1 MGPLHGIKVV
11 EFAGLGPVPFCGMVF
26 SDLGAEVVQIN
37 RETSTT
43 DSNLFAANKNIP
55 NRGRQL
61 IALDIRSAEGR
72 ENALRLVDQADVLIE
87 GFRPGVMER
96 LGLGP
101 EVCHARNPR
110 LIYGRMTGWG
120 QNGTLAQTAGHDIN
134 YLAISGAL
142 HAIGRAEGGPT
153 PPLNLIADYGGGAM
167 LLAVGILAALVEAK
181 NSGQGQVVDAAMTDG
196 SALLMA
202 AIYSLK
208 AMGQWVDQRESN
220 FLDGG
225 AHFYDTYQCADG
237 KWLAVGP
244 IEPHF
249 YQLLLQGCGVVDPDP
264 RQQWRAKS
272 WPAMKEQLRAAFRT
286 KTRDEWCA
294 QLEVSDACVTP
305 VLSLEEAPGHH
316 HNQSRQTFV
325 EVDGLVQP
333 APAPRFSRTPAAI
346 QSAPA
351 TSAQAGEDWLVN
363 WGFSADEIGRFKAAQ
378 RDLNNASAPTGH
390 QRTLCHAL

>member
-43 DSNLFAANKNIP
+43 DANLFAANKNIP

-61 IALDIRSAEGR
+61 IALDIRSPEGR

-208 AMGQWVDQRESN
+208 AMGQWVDQRASN

-264 RQQWRAKS
+264 RQQWRGKS

-294 QLEVSDACVTP
+294 QLEISDACVTP

-351 TSAQAGEDWLVN
+351 TSVQAGEDWLVN
-363 WGFSADEIGRFKAAQ
+363 WGFSADEIGRFKAA
-378 RDLNNASAPTGH
+378 SAI
-390 QRTLCHAL
+390 

>member
-43 DSNLFAANKNIP
+43 DANLFAANKNIP

-61 IALDIRSAEGR
+61 IALDIRSPEGR

-208 AMGQWVDQRESN
+208 AMGQWVDQRASN

-286 KTRDEWCA
+286 KMRDEWCA

-351 TSAQAGEDWLVN
+351 TSVQAGEDWLVN
-363 WGFSADEIGRFKAAQ
+363 WGFSADEIGRFKAA
-378 RDLNNASAPTGH
+378 SAI
-390 QRTLCHAL
+390 

>member
-11 EFAGLGPVPFCGMVF
+11 EFAGLGPVPFTGMLL
-26 SDLGAEVVQIN
+26 SDLGADVVQIN

-55 NRGRQL
+55 NRGRHL
-61 IALDIRSAEGR
+61 IALDIRSPEGR

-96 LGLGP
+96 LGFGP

-120 QNGTLAQTAGHDIN
+120 QTGPLAQTAGHDIN

-181 NSGQGQVVDAAMTDG
+181 TSGQGQVIDAAMTDG

-202 AIYSLK
+202 AIYSLQ
-208 AMGQWVDQRESN
+208 AMGQWRDQRESN

-237 KWLAVGP
+237 QWLAVGP

-249 YQLLLQGCGVVDPDP
+249 YQILLEGCGIEDPDP

-272 WPAMKEQLRAAFRT
+272 WPGMKERLRAAFRT

-294 QLEVSDACVTP
+294 QFEQTDACVTP
-305 VLSLEEAPGHH
+305 VLSLEEAPKHS
-316 HNQSRQTFV
+316 HNQARQTFI

-333 APAPRFSRTPAAI
+333 APAPRFSRTPAAV
-346 QSAPA
+346 QSPPA
-351 TSAQAGEDWLVN
+351 TPVSPAADWLAA
-363 WGFSADEIGRFKAAQ
+363 WGFSAEEIARLQ
-378 RDLNNASAPTGH
+378 ASGAV
-390 QRTLCHAL
+390 

>member
-1 MGPLHGIKVV
+1 
-11 EFAGLGPVPFCGMVF
+11 
-26 SDLGAEVVQIN
+26 
-37 RETSTT
+37 
-43 DSNLFAANKNIP
+43 
-55 NRGRQL
+55 
-61 IALDIRSAEGR
+61 
-72 ENALRLVDQADVLIE
+72 
-87 GFRPGVMER
+87 
-96 LGLGP
+96 
-101 EVCHARNPR
+101 
-110 LIYGRMTGWG
+110 
-120 QNGTLAQTAGHDIN
+120 
-134 YLAISGAL
+134 
-142 HAIGRAEGGPT
+142 
-153 PPLNLIADYGGGAM
+153 
-167 LLAVGILAALVEAK
+167 
-181 NSGQGQVVDAAMTDG
+181 VVDAAMTDG

-363 WGFSADEIGRFKAAQ
+363 WGFSADEIGRFKAA
-378 RDLNNASAPTGH
+378 SAI
-390 QRTLCHAL
+390 

>member
-181 NSGQGQVVDAAMTDG
+181 NSGQGQWSM
-196 SALLMA
+196 
-202 AIYSLK
+202 
-208 AMGQWVDQRESN
+208 
-220 FLDGG
+220 
-225 AHFYDTYQCADG
+225 
-237 KWLAVGP
+237 
-244 IEPHF
+244 
-249 YQLLLQGCGVVDPDP
+249 P
-264 RQQWRAKS
+264 R
-272 WPAMKEQLRAAFRT
+272 
-286 KTRDEWCA
+286 
-294 QLEVSDACVTP
+294 
-305 VLSLEEAPGHH
+305 
-316 HNQSRQTFV
+316 
-325 EVDGLVQP
+325 
-333 APAPRFSRTPAAI
+333 
-346 QSAPA
+346 
-351 TSAQAGEDWLVN
+351 
-363 WGFSADEIGRFKAAQ
+363 
-378 RDLNNASAPTGH
+378 
-390 QRTLCHAL
+390 

>member
-11 EFAGLGPVPFCGMVF
+11 EFAGLGPVPFSGMVF

-37 RETSTT
+37 REINAP
-43 DSNLFAANKNIP
+43 DSNLFAAHKNIP
-55 NRGRQL
+55 NRGRRM
-61 IALDIRSAEGR
+61 IGLDIKSPDGR
-72 ENALRLVDQADVLIE
+72 ETALRLVEQADVLIE

-120 QNGTLAQTAGHDIN
+120 QTGPLAQTAGHDIN

-142 HAIGRAEGGPT
+142 HAIGRADGGPT

-167 LLAVGILAALVEAK
+167 LLAVGILAALVEVRT
-181 NSGQGQVVDAAMTDG
+181 SGQGQVVDAAMTDG

-202 AIYSLK
+202 AIYSLQ
-208 AMGQWVDQRESN
+208 AMGQWRDERESN

-237 KWLAVGP
+237 QWLAVGP

-249 YQLLLQGCGVVDPDP
+249 YQILLEGCGIADPDP

-272 WPAMKEQLRAAFRT
+272 WPGMKERLRAAFRT

-294 QLEVSDACVTP
+294 LFEGSDACVTP
-305 VLSLEEAPGHH
+305 VLSLAEAPTHP
-316 HNQSRQTFV
+316 HNQARQTFV
-325 EVDGLVQP
+325 EIDGLVQP

-351 TSAQAGEDWLVN
+351 SPVAAAEDWLAE
-363 WGFSADEIGRFKAAQ
+363 WGFSADEIARLTSAQ
-378 RDLNNASAPTGH
+378 SA
-390 QRTLCHAL
+390 

>member
-1 MGPLHGIKVV
+1 MGPLQGIKIV
-11 EFAGLGPVPFCGMVF
+11 EFAGLGPAPFAGMML
-26 SDLGAEVVQIN
+26 SDLGAEVVRID
-37 RETSTT
+37 RATT
-43 DSNLFAANKNIP
+43 PNAAQAQLFAPDRDIA
-55 NRGRQL
+55 NRGRRAIQL
-61 IALDIRSAEGR
+61 DLKTPDGVAV
-72 ENALRLVDQADVLIE
+72 ALRLIERADALIE

-101 EVCHARNPR
+101 EVCLARNRR

-120 QNGTLAQTAGHDIN
+120 QTGPLAPTAGHDIN
-134 YLAISGAL
+134 YLALSGVL
-142 HAIGRAEGGPT
+142 HAIGRADGGPT

-208 AMGQWVDQRESN
+208 AMGQWRDERESN

-249 YQLLLQGCGVVDPDP
+249 YQLLLQGCGIEDPDP

-272 WPAMKEQLRAAFRT
+272 WPGMKERLRAAFRT

-294 QLEVSDACVTP
+294 LFENGDACVTP
-305 VLSLEEAPGHH
+305 VLSLEEAPDHS
-316 HNQSRQTFV
+316 HNRARQTFV
-325 EVDGLVQP
+325 EHDGLVQP
-333 APAPRFSRTPAAI
+333 APAPRFSRTPAEI

-351 TSAQAGEDWLVN
+351 TPAKAGEDWLAD
-363 WGFSADEIGRFKAAQ
+363 WGFSAEEIGRLQAAG
-378 RDLNNASAPTGH
+378 AV
-390 QRTLCHAL
+390 

>member
-11 EFAGLGPVPFCGMVF
+11 EFAGLGPVPFTGMLL
-26 SDLGAEVVQIN
+26 SDLGAQVVQIN

-55 NRGRQL
+55 NRGRHL
-61 IALDIRSAEGR
+61 IALDIRSPEGR
-72 ENALRLVDQADVLIE
+72 ENALRLVDQADVLVE

-286 KTRDEWCA
+286 KTRDEWCT
-294 QLEVSDACVTP
+294 QLEISDACVTP

-316 HNQSRQTFV
+316 HNQSRHTFV

-333 APAPRFSRTPAAI
+333 APAPRFIRTPAAI

-351 TSAQAGEDWLVN
+351 TSVKAGEDWLAD
-363 WGFSADEIGRFKAAQ
+363 WGFSADAIDRLKA
-378 RDLNNASAPTGH
+378 TG
-390 QRTLCHAL
+390 AI

>member
-11 EFAGLGPVPFCGMVF
+11 EFAGLGPVPFTGMLL
-26 SDLGAEVVQIN
+26 SDLGADVVQIN
-37 RETSTT
+37 RQTSTT

-61 IALDIRSAEGR
+61 IALDIRSDEGR
-72 ENALRLVDQADVLIE
+72 ETALRLVDQADVLIE

-96 LGLGP
+96 LGFGP
-101 EVCHARNPR
+101 EVCHARNLR

-120 QNGTLAQTAGHDIN
+120 QTGPLAQTAGHDIN

-181 NSGQGQVVDAAMTDG
+181 TSGQGQVIDAAMTDG

-202 AIYSLK
+202 AIYSLQ
-208 AMGQWVDQRESN
+208 AMGQWRDQRESN

-237 KWLAVGP
+237 QWLAVGP

-249 YQLLLQGCGVVDPDP
+249 YQILLEGCGIEDPDP

-272 WPAMKEQLRAAFRT
+272 WPGMKERLRAAFRT

-294 QLEVSDACVTP
+294 QFEQTDACVTP
-305 VLSLEEAPGHH
+305 VLSLEEAPKHS
-316 HNQSRQTFV
+316 HNQARQTFI

-333 APAPRFSRTPAAI
+333 APAPRFSRTPAAV
-346 QSAPA
+346 QSPPA
-351 TSAQAGEDWLVN
+351 TPVSAAADWLAA
-363 WGFSADEIGRFKAAQ
+363 WSFSAEEIARLQAAG
-378 RDLNNASAPTGH
+378 AV
-390 QRTLCHAL
+390 

>member
-1 MGPLHGIKVV
+1 MGPLTGIKIV
-11 EFAGLGPVPFCGMVF
+11 EFAGLGPVPFSGMVL

-37 RETSTT
+37 REATAPEA
-43 DSNLFAANKNIP
+43 NLFARDKNIP
-55 NRGRQL
+55 DRGRR
-61 IALDIRSAEGR
+61 IIRLDLKSPADVAT
-72 ENALRLVDQADVLIE
+72 ALRLIERADALIE

-101 EVCHARNPR
+101 EVCLARNPR
-110 LIYGRMTGWG
+110 LVYGRMTGWG
-120 QNGTLAQTAGHDIN
+120 QTGPLAQTAGHDIN
-134 YLAISGAL
+134 YLALSGAL
-142 HAIGRAEGGPT
+142 HAIGRADGGPT

-167 LLAVGILAALVEAK
+167 FLVVGLLAGVLEAR
-181 NSGQGQVVDAAMTDG
+181 NSGQGQVVDAAMSDG

-208 AMGQWVDQRESN
+208 AMGFWTDRRESN

-249 YQLLLQGCGVVDPDP
+249 YRILLEGCGVADPDP
-264 RQQWRAKS
+264 QRQWHPKS
-272 WPAMKEQLRAAFRT
+272 WPAMKERLRAALRT

-294 QLEVSDACVTP
+294 LFDGSDACVTP
-305 VLSLEEAPGHH
+305 VLGLDEAPAHP
-316 HNQSRQTFV
+316 HNQARQTFV
-325 EVDGLVQP
+325 ELEGLPQP

-346 QSAPA
+346 QSPPGSPA
-351 TSAQAGEDWLVN
+351 AAANDWLTD
-363 WGFSADEIGRFKAAQ
+363 WGFSETEIAQ
-378 RDLNNASAPTGH
+378 LASTG
-390 QRTLCHAL
+390 A

>member
-11 EFAGLGPVPFCGMVF
+11 EFAGLGPVPFCGMIF

-272 WPAMKEQLRAAFRT
+272 WPVMKEQLRAAFRT

-294 QLEVSDACVTP
+294 QLEISDACVTP
-305 VLSLEEAPGHH
+305 VLSLEEAPAHH

-351 TSAQAGEDWLVN
+351 TSVQAGEDWLAD
-363 WGFSADEIGRFKAAQ
+363 WGFSADEIGRFKAA
-378 RDLNNASAPTGH
+378 SAI
-390 QRTLCHAL
+390 

>member
-1 MGPLHGIKVV
+1 MI
-11 EFAGLGPVPFCGMVF
+11 F

-61 IALDIRSAEGR
+61 IALDIRAAEGR

-351 TSAQAGEDWLVN
+351 TSVQAGEDWLVN
-363 WGFSADEIGRFKAAQ
+363 WGFSADEIGRFKAA
-378 RDLNNASAPTGH
+378 SAI
-390 QRTLCHAL
+390 

>member
-1 MGPLHGIKVV
+1 MGPLHGIKIV
-11 EFAGLGPVPFCGMVF
+11 EFAGLGPVPFTGMLF

-37 RETSTT
+37 RQTSTT

-61 IALDIRSAEGR
+61 IALDIRAPEGR
-72 ENALRLVDQADVLIE
+72 DTALRLVDQADVLIE

-96 LGLGP
+96 LGFGP
-101 EVCHARNPR
+101 EVCHARNSR

-120 QNGTLAQTAGHDIN
+120 QTGPLAQTAGHDIN

-208 AMGQWVDQRESN
+208 AMGQWRDERESN

-249 YQLLLQGCGVVDPDP
+249 YQILLEGCGIEDPDP

-272 WPAMKEQLRAAFRT
+272 WPGMKERLRAAFRT
-286 KTRDEWCA
+286 KTRDQWCA
-294 QLEVSDACVTP
+294 KFEHTDACVTP
-305 VLSLEEAPGHH
+305 VLSLEEAPNHP
-316 HNQSRQTFV
+316 HNQDRQTFV

-333 APAPRFSRTPAAI
+333 APAPRFSRTPAEI
-346 QSAPA
+346 QSTPA
-351 TSAQAGEDWLVN
+351 TPVKADGKWLAD
-363 WGFSADEIGRFKAAQ
+363 WGFSTEAIDGLKASGAI
-378 RDLNNASAPTGH
+378 
-390 QRTLCHAL
+390 

>member
-1 MGPLHGIKVV
+1 M
-11 EFAGLGPVPFCGMVF
+11 C
-26 SDLGAEVVQIN
+26 
-37 RETSTT
+37 
-43 DSNLFAANKNIP
+43 
-55 NRGRQL
+55 
-61 IALDIRSAEGR
+61 IR
-72 ENALRLVDQADVLIE
+72 D
-87 GFRPGVMER
+87 R

-101 EVCHARNPR
+101 EVCHARNSR

-120 QNGTLAQTAGHDIN
+120 QTGPLAQTAGHDIN

-208 AMGQWVDQRESN
+208 AMGQWRDERESN

-237 KWLAVGP
+237 DGKWLAVGP

-249 YQLLLQGCGVVDPDP
+249 YQILLEGCGIEDPDP

-272 WPAMKEQLRAAFRT
+272 WPGMKERLRAAFRT
-286 KTRDEWCA
+286 KTRDQWCA
-294 QLEVSDACVTP
+294 KFEHTDACVTP
-305 VLSLEEAPGHH
+305 VLSLEEAPNHP
-316 HNQSRQTFV
+316 HNQDRQTFV

-333 APAPRFSRTPAAI
+333 APAPRFSRTPAEI
-346 QSAPA
+346 QSTPA
-351 TSAQAGEDWLVN
+351 TPVKADGKWLAD
-363 WGFSADEIGRFKAAQ
+363 WGFSTEAIDGLKASGAI
-378 RDLNNASAPTGH
+378 
-390 QRTLCHAL
+390 

>member
-11 EFAGLGPVPFCGMVF
+11 EFAGLGPVPFCGMLL

-37 RETSTT
+37 RQTASPEA
-43 DSNLFAANKNIP
+43 NLFAANKNIP

-61 IALDIRSAEGR
+61 IALDIRSPEGR
-72 ENALRLVDQADVLIE
+72 ETALRLVDQADLLIE

-101 EVCHARNPR
+101 EVCHPRNPR

-120 QNGTLAQTAGHDIN
+120 QTGTLAQIAGHDIN
-134 YLAISGAL
+134 YLAITGAL

-167 LLAVGILAALVEAK
+167 FLALGLLAALVEARS
-181 NSGQGQVVDAAMTDG
+181 SGQGQVVDAAMTDG

-249 YQLLLQGCGVVDPDP
+249 YQLLLQGCGIEDPDP

-272 WPAMKEQLRAAFRT
+272 WPGMKERLRAAFLT

-294 QLEVSDACVTP
+294 QLEKTDACVTP
-305 VLSLEEAPGHH
+305 VLSMEEAPDHH

-346 QSAPA
+346 QSPPA
-351 TSAQAGEDWLVN
+351 TSAKAGEDWLAD
-363 WGFSADEIGRFKAAQ
+363 WGFSADEIGRFKATQAI
-378 RDLNNASAPTGH
+378 
-390 QRTLCHAL
+390 